1 MSTYLSS
8 LSPTPYP
15 LEAPSG
21 TSPLVAGIATESL
34 ASMSHSEGPARRLYR
49 VRCPLPRALRSPIPV
64 ALSSSLMEVSYGRLM
79 PKAVAS
85 QTVPL
90 SKRLYRVAPS
100 PSQEIPI
107 ATVSRPAYKRAG
119 AAVGGLLQSVLGGQD
134 SQVHT
139 GGRIEVGGR
148 PVGTRRS
155 T

>member
-15 LEAPSG
+15 LEAPCG

-49 VRCPLPRALRSPIPV
+49 VRFPLPRALRSPIPV
-64 ALSSSLMEVSYGRLM
+64 AVSSSLMEVSYGRLM